1 MIIFLKT
8 LLLGQYN
15 WMDEDLSSVDR
26 SRTPWIIFIGSVTFH
41 NSSDNNSS
49 HGGLLPNVDSN
60 FVASVEPLLLNYQV
74 KNHSKNHKIHSE
86 LFWTKKKGLSDLSTI
101 Y

>member
-15 WMDEDLSSVDR
+15 WMDQDLSSVDR

-41 NSSDNNSS
+41 NSSDNKLVMERSGGKKVSILIPNHF
-49 HGGLLPNVDSN
+49 HGL
-60 FVASVEPLLLNYQV
+60 
-74 KNHSKNHKIHSE
+74 
-86 LFWTKKKGLSDLSTI
+86 T
-101 Y
+101 